1 MNSFRFFFSF
11 HLSLPLYLPPF
22 QYYLFVMNTVYH
34 FMVDFTLP
42 ETLTKDFFELLPS
55 QKVILERLFDQGKL
69 CSFASAWE
77 TSKMWAI
84 FAANSEYEVMQLLA
98 TLPLSDFTK
107 VHISMLSSY
116 NTMDAFLPQFS
127 MN

>member
-1 MNSFRFFFSF
+1 
-11 HLSLPLYLPPF
+11 
-22 QYYLFVMNTVYH
+22 MNTVYH

-42 ETLTKDFFELLPS
+42 KTLSKEFFDLLPS
-55 QKVILERLFDQGKL
+55 QKAILEKLFDQGKL
-69 CSFASAWE
+69 CSFASAIE

-84 FAANSEYEVMQLLA
+84 FAANSEYEVMHLLA
-98 TLPLSDFTK
+98 KLPLTDFTK
-107 VHISMLSSY
+107 VDISMLSSY

>member
-1 MNSFRFFFSF
+1 
-11 HLSLPLYLPPF
+11 
-22 QYYLFVMNTVYH
+22 MNTVYH

-42 ETLTKDFFELLPS
+42 KTLSKEFFDMLPT
-55 QKVILERLFDQGKL
+55 QKVILEKLFDQGKL
-69 CSFASAWE
+69 CSFANAFE

-84 FAANSEYEVMQLLA
+84 FAANSEYEVMGLLA
-98 TLPLSDFTK
+98 TLPITDYTK
-107 VHISMLSSY
+107 VNITMLSSY

>member
-1 MNSFRFFFSF
+1 MS
-11 HLSLPLYLPPF
+11 
-22 QYYLFVMNTVYH
+22 TVYQ

-42 ETLTKDFFELLPS
+42 QTLPDELLDLLPT
-55 QKVILERLFDQGKL
+55 QKQTLERLFDQGKL
-69 CSFASAWE
+69 CSFASAFD

-84 FAANSEYEVMQLLA
+84 FNANSEYEVMTLLA
-98 TLPLSDFTK
+98 TLPLSNFTQ
-107 VHISMLSSY
+107 VQISMMSTY

>member
-1 MNSFRFFFSF
+1 
-11 HLSLPLYLPPF
+11 
-22 QYYLFVMNTVYH
+22 MNTVYQ

-42 ETLTKDFFELLPS
+42 DSLPDEFMDLVPS
-55 QKVILERLFDQGKL
+55 QKLRMEKLFDQGKL
-69 CSFASAWE
+69 CSFASAFD

-84 FAANSEYEVMQLLA
+84 FNANSEYEVMKLLA
-98 TLPLSDFTK
+98 TLPLTTFTQ
-107 VHISMLSSY
+107 VQISMLSTY

>member
-1 MNSFRFFFSF
+1 
-11 HLSLPLYLPPF
+11 
-22 QYYLFVMNTVYH
+22 MNTVYH

-42 ETLTKDFFELLPS
+42 ETLSKEFFELLPS

-69 CSFASAWE
+69 CSFASAIE
-77 TSKMWAI
+77 SSNKMWAI
-84 FAANSEYEVMQLLA
+84 FAANSEYEVMGLLA
-98 TLPLSDFTK
+98 TLPLTDYMK